1 MKVKLNDVRIAFPK
15 LFKPERVGDDGELQY
30 SASFIIPKNHPAVK
44 DIETAIKDVAKDK
57 WSDKA
62 DIMMKKITAEN
73 KLCLK
78 DGDLKAEY
86 DGYAG
91 NLFISANNKNRPF
104 VINRDKTQLNPDD
117 GVIYAGCYVNV
128 VLDIWAM
135 DNKFGKRINAT
146 LSGVQFLRDGDAF
159 AGAPRATEDDFD
171 DLSLENQ
178 VSEYVSQAQPGEFSI
193 A

>member
-1 MKVKLNDVRIAFPK
+1 MRVKINNVRIAFPK
-15 LFKPERVGDDGELQY
+15 LFKAERVGDDGDPQH

-44 DIETAIKDVAKDK
+44 DIEKAIREVAKDK
-57 WSDKA
+57 WADKA

-91 NLFISANNKNRPF
+91 NLYISANNKVRPF
-104 VINRDKTQLNPDD
+104 VVDRDKTQLNPDD
-117 GVIYAGCYVNV
+117 GVIYAGCFVNA

-135 DNKFGKRINAT
+135 DNKYGKRINAT
-146 LSGVQFLRDGDAF
+146 LLGVQFYKDGDAF
-159 AGAPRATEDDFD
+159 AGGAPATEADFD
-171 DLSLENQ
+171 DLSLEDQ
-178 VSEYVSQAQPGEFSI
+178 VSENVAQPRSGEFSI

>member
-1 MKVKLNDVRIAFPK
+1 MRVKINNVRIAFPK
-15 LFKPERVGDDGELQY
+15 LFKAERVGDDGDPQH

-44 DIETAIKDVAKDK
+44 DIEKAIREVAKDK
-57 WSDKA
+57 WADKA

-91 NLFISANNKNRPF
+91 NLYISANNKVRPF
-104 VINRDKTQLNPDD
+104 VVDRDKTQLNPDD
-117 GVIYAGCYVNV
+117 GVIYAGCFVNA
-128 VLDIWAM
+128 VLDIWPM
-135 DNKFGKRINAT
+135 DNKYGKRINAT
-146 LSGVQFLRDGDAF
+146 LLGVQFNKDGDAF
-159 AGAPRATEDDFD
+159 AGGAPATEADFD
-171 DLSLENQ
+171 DLSLEDQ
-178 VSEYVSQAQPGEFSI
+178 ASEYVAQPRSGEFSI